1 MGGATNNENLK
12 QLYEM
17 SGKEMVVEKIETDE
31 QLEEKL
37 KTQNTFGFKYQQQLL
52 VEGLIVLAKVQQEKL
67 ERLEKH
73 IKNIEKKTGIKFDA
87 EEINSEKE
95 KNE

>member
-1 MGGATNNENLK
+1 MKGATNNENLK
-12 QLYEM
+12 KLYEM

-52 VEGLIVLAKVQQEKL
+52 VEGLIVLAKV
-67 ERLEKH
+67 
-73 IKNIEKKTGIKFDA
+73 
-87 EEINSEKE
+87 
-95 KNE
+95 